1 MGISRFLLKYFSRH
15 PKSPEAVQHPESI
28 RDLLVLQ
35 LAGLGDAVLLTPF
48 FRELKQAR
56 PELRVSVLTSSRAAK
71 VLENN
76 PHIDRHYVASGP
88 WSLIRLIPV
97 LRRRRF
103 DAVLNAYTLAT
114 DFGALKMAALMSLM
128 GAGLLMGRDQQ
139 DRGKFFHLSAR
150 EESEKLHEV
159 ERTMAML
166 PLLGASLPPKPWL
179 LEVFPQ
185 PEHAQEA
192 RKAVE
197 PYRGR
202 ILVCLHP
209 HSFRPT
215 RRWPLESFMSLGEAL
230 AGEDEFVPLFTV
242 ARDDPPEIAAAIR
255 EKGFPIFLSESP
267 LSLAALYDHA
277 ACVVVNDSGPM
288 HLAVARLVPTVALF
302 GPSDENHTRP
312 WSEHSTLLKHPVACS
327 PCYYFDCP
335 METHC
340 MTLISVKEVESA
352 VRNLVGE
359 NVRNQG

>member
-1 MGISRFLLKYFSRH
+1 MGISHFLLEYFSRH
-15 PKSPEAVQHPESI
+15 PKSPGEVQHLGSI
-28 RDLLVLQ
+28 RDLLVLE
-35 LAGLGDAVLLTPF
+35 LAGLGDAVMLTPF

-56 PELRVSVLTSSRAAK
+56 PEVKVSVLTSSRAAK

-88 WSLIRLIPV
+88 ASLIRLIPV

-103 DAVLNAYTLAT
+103 DAVLNAYNLAT

-139 DRGKFFHLSAR
+139 DRGKFFHLSVL
-150 EESEKLHEV
+150 EESEKHEV

-166 PLLGASLPPKPWL
+166 PLLGASLPPKPWP

-192 RKAVE
+192 RRAVE

-202 ILVCLHP
+202 VLVCLHP

-215 RRWPLESFMSLGEAL
+215 RRWPLESFISLGEAL
-230 AGEDEFVPLFTV
+230 ASEDEFVPLFTV
-242 ARDDPPEIAAAIR
+242 GRDDSPEIAAAIR

-277 ACVVVNDSGPM
+277 ACVVVNDTGPM
-288 HLAVARLVPTVALF
+288 HLAVARSALLVALI
-302 GPSDENHTRP
+302 GPSETRFLP
-312 WSEHSTLLKHPVACS
+312 SGEDSIVLRHPVVCS

-352 VRNLVGE
+352 VRWMVDKNSKG
-359 NVRNQG
+359 QG

>member
-1 MGISRFLLKYFSRH
+1 MGISRFLLKCFWRH
-15 PKSPEAVQHPESI
+15 PRSPEAVQRLESV
-28 RDLLVLQ
+28 RDLLVLE
-35 LAGLGDAVLLTPF
+35 LAGLGDAVMLTPL

-88 WSLIRLIPV
+88 WSLIRLIPA

-103 DAVLNAYTLAT
+103 DAVVNAYTLAT

-128 GAGLLMGRDQQ
+128 GGGLLMGRDQQ
-139 DRGKFFHLSAR
+139 DRGKFFHLSVR
-150 EESEKLHEV
+150 EESQNLHEV

-166 PLLGASLPPKPWL
+166 PLLGVSLPPKPWP

-185 PEHAQEA
+185 REHGQEA
-192 RKAVE
+192 KKAVE
-197 PYRGR
+197 SYRGKV
-202 ILVCLHP
+202 LVCLHP

-215 RRWPLESFMSLGEAL
+215 RRWPLENFMSLGEAL

-242 ARDDPPEIAAAIR
+242 ARDDPPEIVAAIR

-288 HLAVARLVPTVALF
+288 HLAVARSVPVVALF
-302 GPSDENHTRP
+302 GPSDKNHTRP
-312 WSEHSTLLKHPVACS
+312 WSEHSTLLNHPVDCS
-327 PCYYFDCP
+327 PCYYFECP

-352 VRNLVGE
+352 VRCMVGE
-359 NVRNQG
+359 NSKGRG

>member
-15 PKSPEAVQHPESI
+15 SKSPEAVQHPESI
-28 RDLLVLQ
+28 RDLLVLEF
-35 LAGLGDAVLLTPF
+35 AGLGDAVMLSPF
-48 FRELKQAR
+48 FRELRQAR

-88 WSLIRLIPV
+88 WSLIRLIPA

-103 DAVLNAYTLAT
+103 DAVVNAYTLAT

-128 GAGLLMGRDQQ
+128 GGGLLMGRDQQ
-139 DRGKFFHLSAR
+139 DRGKFFHLSVR
-150 EESEKLHEV
+150 EESQNLHEV

-166 PLLGASLPPKPWL
+166 PLLGASLPPKPWP

-185 PEHAQEA
+185 PEHFEEA
-192 RKAVE
+192 TKAVE
-197 PYRGR
+197 PYKGR
-202 ILVCLHP
+202 VLVCLHP
-209 HSFRPT
+209 HAFRPT
-215 RRWPLESFMSLGEAL
+215 RRWPLENFMSLGEAL
-230 AGEDEFVPLFTV
+230 AGDDKFVPLFTV

-277 ACVVVNDSGPM
+277 ACVVVNDTGPM
-288 HLAVARLVPTVALF
+288 HLAVARSALLVSLI
-302 GPSDENHTRP
+302 GPSETRFVP
-312 WSEHSTLLKHPVACS
+312 SGEDAIVLRHPVVCS

-335 METHC
+335 MQTHC
-340 MTLISVKEVESA
+340 MTLISANEVESA
-352 VRNLVGE
+352 VRSV
-359 NVRNQG
+359 VSRKSQV

>member
-1 MGISRFLLKYFSRH
+1 MGISRFLLKCFWRH
-15 PKSPEAVQHPESI
+15 PRSPEAVQRLESV
-28 RDLLVLQ
+28 RDLLVLE
-35 LAGLGDAVLLTPF
+35 LAGLGDAVMLTPL

-88 WSLIRLIPV
+88 WSLIRLIPA

-103 DAVLNAYTLAT
+103 DAIVNAYTLAT

-128 GAGLLMGRDQQ
+128 GDGLLMGRDQQ
-139 DRGKFFHLSAR
+139 DRGKFFHLSVR
-150 EESEKLHEV
+150 EESQNLHEV
-159 ERTMAML
+159 ERTMALL
-166 PLLGASLPPKPWL
+166 PLLGASLPPKPWP

-185 PEHAQEA
+185 PEHLKEA
-192 RKAVE
+192 TKAVE
-197 PYRGR
+197 PYKGR
-202 ILVCLHP
+202 TLVCLHP

-215 RRWPLESFMSLGEAL
+215 RRWPLENFIHLGEAL
-230 AGEDEFVPLFTV
+230 AGDDKFVPLFTV
-242 ARDDPPEIAAAIR
+242 ARDDPPEIVAAIR

-267 LSLAALYDHA
+267 LSLAALYEHV

-288 HLAVARLVPTVALF
+288 HLAVARSVPIVALF
-302 GPSDENHTRP
+302 GPSDEDHTRP
-312 WSEHSTLLKHPVACS
+312 WSNRSMILQHPVVCS

-352 VRNLVGE
+352 VRSLV
-359 NVRNQG
+359 

>member
-1 MGISRFLLKYFSRH
+1 MGISRFLLKTFWRH
-15 PKSPEAVQHPESI
+15 PRSPEAVQRLESV
-28 RDLLVLQ
+28 RDLLVLE
-35 LAGLGDAVLLTPF
+35 LAGLGDAVMLTPL

-76 PHIDRHYVASGP
+76 PHIDCHYVASGP

-97 LRRRRF
+97 LRLQRF

-114 DFGALKMAALMSLM
+114 DFGALKMAALMSLT
-128 GAGLLMGRDQQ
+128 GGGLLMGRNQQ
-139 DRGKFFHLSAR
+139 DRGKFFHLSVR

-159 ERTMAML
+159 EKTMAML
-166 PLLGASLPPKPWL
+166 PLLGASLPPKPWP

-185 PEHAQEA
+185 PQHAQEA

-202 ILVCLHP
+202 VLVCLHP
-209 HSFRPT
+209 HAFRPT
-215 RRWPLESFMSLGEAL
+215 RSWPLENFMSLGEAL
-230 AGEDEFVPLFTV
+230 AGEEKFVPLFTV
-242 ARDDPPEIAAAIR
+242 ARDDPPEIVAAIR

-277 ACVVVNDSGPM
+277 ACVVVNDTGPM
-288 HLAVARLVPTVALF
+288 HLAVARSALLVALI
-302 GPSDENHTRP
+302 GPSETRFFP
-312 WSEHSTLLKHPVACS
+312 WGEDSIVLRHPVPCS

-340 MTLISVKEVESA
+340 MTLISVKEVKSA
-352 VRNLVGE
+352 VRCVVGE
-359 NVRNQG
+359 NSKGRG

>member
-15 PKSPEAVQHPESI
+15 SKSREAVQHPESI
-28 RDLLVLQ
+28 RDLLVLE
-35 LAGLGDAVLLTPF
+35 LAGLGDAVMLTPF

-76 PHIDRHYVASGP
+76 PHIDCHYVASGP

-97 LRRRRF
+97 LRSRRF

-128 GAGLLMGRDQQ
+128 GGGLLMGRDQQ
-139 DRGKFFHLSAR
+139 DRGKFFHLSVP
-150 EESEKLHEV
+150 EESEKVHEV

-166 PLLGASLPPKPWL
+166 SLLGTSLPPKPWP
-179 LEVFPQ
+179 LEVFPH

-192 RKAVE
+192 RQAVE
-197 PYRGR
+197 PYKGR
-202 ILVCLHP
+202 VLVCLHP

-230 AGEDEFVPLFTV
+230 ASEDKLVPLFTV

-288 HLAVARLVPTVALF
+288 HLAVARSVPVVTLF
-302 GPSDENHTRP
+302 GPSNENHTRP
-312 WSEHSTLLKHPVACS
+312 WSENSILLKHPVECS
-327 PCYYFDCP
+327 PCFYFDCP

-352 VRNLVGE
+352 VRSVVSRRE
-359 NVRNQG
+359 